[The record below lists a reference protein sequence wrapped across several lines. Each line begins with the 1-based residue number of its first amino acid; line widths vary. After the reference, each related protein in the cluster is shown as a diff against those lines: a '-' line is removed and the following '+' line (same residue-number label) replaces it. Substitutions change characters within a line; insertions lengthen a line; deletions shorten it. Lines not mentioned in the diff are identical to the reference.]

1 MAPRRVTRPRAFR
14 AARGALLATT
24 STALTIAAH
33 GMAGGGVPETAV
45 TVVIAALIAWA
56 GTAVASRARS
66 LSAMVALLGTSQL
79 TLHVLFAYVSH
90 GHDAVALTPTMLATH
105 VVAIGATAVLLTQAD
120 AALDLVAAA
129 ITGLVRALVWTPS
142 PPALVVHKF
151 QVSTVGHLLE
161 VVFRQVCARRGPP
174 RFS

>member
-1 MAPRRVTRPRAFR
+1 M
-14 AARGALLATT
+14 ATT

-66 LSAMVALLGTSQL
+66 LSTMVALLGISQL

-90 GHDAVALTPTMLATH
+90 GHDSVALTPAMLTTH
-105 VVAIGATAVLLTQAD
+105 VVATAITAVLLTQAD
-120 AALDLVAAA
+120 AALDVVAAA
-129 ITGLVRALVWTPS
+129 IAGLMRALVWTPR
-142 PPALVVHKF
+142 PPALVVHKV
-151 QVSTVGHLLE
+151 QVSAVGHLLG

-174 RFS
+174 QFS